1 MPEVASPDTPPAW
14 QGRGLPGA
22 MMRRLLSLLL
32 LALIAAQAWP
42 DGAATFQPRNGSA
55 FSASTVDVALV
66 PPGRSEFTKAELHQA
81 LPPLPY
87 APDVLAAG
95 RSEAVPEFL
104 PRLGRADPTH
114 DQAARRNQGPR
125 PPPSV

>member
-1 MPEVASPDTPPAW
+1 MASPDTPPAW

-32 LALIAAQAWP
+32 LALIAVQAWP

-66 PPGRSEFTKAELHQA
+66 PPGRSEFAKTGLPHT

-87 APDVLAAG
+87 APDVVAAG
-95 RSEAVPEFL
+95 RTVAVPEFL

-114 DQAARRNQGPR
+114 DQAARRNRGPR

>member
-1 MPEVASPDTPPAW
+1 
-14 QGRGLPGA
+14 

-32 LALIAAQAWP
+32 LALIAVQAWP

-55 FSASTVDVALV
+55 FSASTVEVALV

-81 LPPLPY
+81 LPPLPD
-87 APDVLAAG
+87 APDVVSAG
-95 RSEAVPEFL
+95 RTEAVPQFL
-104 PRLGRADPTH
+104 LRLDRTDPAP